1 MPEDEK
7 RQRPSHSPGSQAWE
21 DAKNRQW
28 ILQSGHIG
36 DFDLFIAESGIIVMG
51 GGKVLL
57 RHRVN
62 LSQFLAKNPK
72 GLRLG
77 LGWTEDF
84 TIFQL
89 KDPEG
94 FGYALN
100 LEAPDLSEWGYCE

>member
-1 MPEDEK
+1 MALP
-7 RQRPSHSPGSQAWE
+7 QGPMS
-21 DAKNRQW
+21 
-28 ILQSGHIG
+28 ILQSGHVG
-36 DFDLFIAESGIIVMG
+36 GFDLFITERGIIVMHG
-51 GGKVLL
+51 RRVLL
-57 RHRVN
+57 RHRVD
-62 LSQFLAKNPK
+62 LIDFLTKNSG

-89 KDPEG
+89 KDCEG